1 MTSTECM
8 EFENKNIN
16 LNIVYN
22 PETIGISFPIPSF
35 TAVLIARRQKRM
47 KIQLNHLIKRLL

>member
-1 MTSTECM
+1 M